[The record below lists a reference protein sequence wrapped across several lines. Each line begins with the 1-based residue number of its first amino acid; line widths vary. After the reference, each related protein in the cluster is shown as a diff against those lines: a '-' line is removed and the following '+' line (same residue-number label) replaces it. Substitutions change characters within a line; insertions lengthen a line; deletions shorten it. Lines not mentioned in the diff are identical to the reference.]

1 MLHFFYSIA
10 CQSGASEA
18 DLLLLP
24 SPGVDVNWCQLW
36 LWDGDVWV
44 PQHLSGAR
52 FPSDHGRADS
62 PGFIQEQQNSEEDQ
76 EEAQTPFL
84 DRSLPS
90 KSNSGPYL
98 LQAVCTTFFLH
109 VCLLCVTLQGAK
121 LFYLSGM
128 VYGEY
133 QTQEV
138 KNLGRFIS
146 VMKFRPL
153 VWQTSHPYVLVDR

>member
-1 MLHFFYSIA
+1 MYCHAIKESMH
-10 CQSGASEA
+10 C
-18 DLLLLP
+18 
-24 SPGVDVNWCQLW
+24 
-36 LWDGDVWV
+36 V
-44 PQHLSGAR
+44 P
-52 FPSDHGRADS
+52 
-62 PGFIQEQQNSEEDQ
+62 NS
-76 EEAQTPFL
+76 
-84 DRSLPS
+84 
-90 KSNSGPYL
+90 
-98 LQAVCTTFFLH
+98 
-109 VCLLCVTLQGAK
+109 QGAK